1 MAWQTPPSL
10 RCGAPRCKNIF
21 PNNKT
26 LSTLSTV
33 SILFLCRLLLLLACV
48 VCKIHLCR
56 LSQPSL
62 HFFLQNLIL
71 AFLHI
76 VKTTMMRISKCHP
89 RDCSYLLGYFAAK
102 KEIRVSTVVERINE
116 EMGNGYFT
124 IAAAGEVSYRFSFYV
139 TLGGQLLSFI
149 SAPTILLYLKLC
161 FLGDENTIKPE
172 YGPSPLIQIR
182 GRDGQKHTHTNS
194 CHKHARA
201 TTPLRKSFAYRARSV
216 EVLNG
221 QKEKKF
227 STLRFTPDRT

>member
-10 RCGAPRCKNIF
+10 RCGAPRCKNVF

-33 SILFLCRLLLLLACV
+33 SILFLCRLLLLACV

-56 LSQPSL
+56 PSQPSL

-89 RDCSYLLGYFAAK
+89 RECSYLLGYFAAK
-102 KEIRVSTVVERINE
+102 KEIRVSTVVDRINE
-116 EMGNGYFT
+116 EMGNVYFT

-149 SAPTILLYLKLC
+149 SAPTILLYLKFC

-172 YGPSPLIQIR
+172 YTPSPLIQIR
-182 GRDGQKHTHTNS
+182 GRDGQKHTHKLLSQT
-194 CHKHARA
+194 
-201 TTPLRKSFAYRARSV
+201 RARNDSV
-216 EVLNG
+216 A
-221 QKEKKF
+221 KK
-227 STLRFTPDRT
+227 LRIQSKVCRGP

>member
-1 MAWQTPPSL
+1 MAWQTPHSL

-33 SILFLCRLLLLLACV
+33 SILFLCRLLLLACV
-48 VCKIHLCR
+48 VCKIHRCR

-62 HFFLQNLIL
+62 HLFLQNLIL

-102 KEIRVSTVVERINE
+102 KEIRVSTVVEWINE
-116 EMGNGYFT
+116 ELGNVYFT

-149 SAPTILLYLKLC
+149 SAPTTLLYLKLC

-172 YGPSPLIQIR
+172 YTPSPLIQIR
-182 GRDGQKHTHTNS
+182 GRDGQKHTHT
-194 CHKHARA
+194 HKLLSQ
-201 TTPLRKSFAYRARSV
+201 TRARNDSV
-216 EVLNG
+216 A
-221 QKEKKF
+221 KK
-227 STLRFTPDRT
+227 LRIQRKVCRGP